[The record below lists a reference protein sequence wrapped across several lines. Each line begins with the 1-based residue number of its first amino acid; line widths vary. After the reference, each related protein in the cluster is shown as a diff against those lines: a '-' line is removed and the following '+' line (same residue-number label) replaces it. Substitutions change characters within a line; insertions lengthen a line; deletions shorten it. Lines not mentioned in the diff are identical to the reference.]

1 MMMYA
6 GLPTEP
12 IERIEMQQKGL
23 YPMLGMRQED
33 SFVVI
38 RVAQVW
44 DENRAVRRNHSVSP
58 FPGRICSFYS
68 RLFFRCSKSTH
79 G

>member
-1 MMMYA
+1 MQ

-23 YPMLGMRQED
+23 YPMLGMLQED

-44 DENRAVRRNHSVSP
+44 DESRAVRRNDVLINA
-58 FPGRICSFYS
+58 G
-68 RLFFRCSKSTH
+68 LFA
-79 G
+79 